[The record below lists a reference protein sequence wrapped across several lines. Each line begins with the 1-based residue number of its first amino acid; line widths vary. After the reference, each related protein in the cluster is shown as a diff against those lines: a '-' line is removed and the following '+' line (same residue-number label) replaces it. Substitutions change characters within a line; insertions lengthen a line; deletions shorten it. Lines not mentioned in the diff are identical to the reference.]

1 MKKRVAK
8 KRVARK
14 QLKGWGFPRVQIRG
28 FVISSLRGVI
38 QSSRRSMSRDEEETK
53 CYVQLN

>member
-8 KRVARK
+8 KRF
-14 QLKGWGFPRVQIRG
+14 KGWDFPRGQTRG

-38 QSSRRSMSRDEEETK
+38 QSSRKPIHS
-53 CYVQLN
+53 YVTLDNWPMKGK